1 MQVSQKDFTGIIG
14 SQALP
19 SPGAFGPELQ
29 DDGYNGAAPIVPA
42 LQAQPGMGGVDVGE
56 QMLVLIERRFYKEKE
71 AGELGQ
77 NRIEQFARF
86 WKEAPRIF
94 FMTYVPL
101 KCAA

>member
-56 QMLVLIERRFYKEKE
+56 QMLVLIERRFYKEKK

-77 NRIEQFARF
+77 NRIEQFARL

-101 KCAA
+101 KCTA